1 MQAPFCTLYL
11 NLAEVPAGKE
21 RDDLALA
28 IEEVLKQRTQGV
40 KNEKGVY
47 VSPAFPKLIY
57 ALDDF
62 NTPKDSKY
70 YYLTRL
76 AARCSAK
83 RLVPDY
89 MSNKIQR
96 QLKNGDVYPVM
107 GCRSALTPD
116 RTTENWGKALNYDKY
131 KGHKYYGRG
140 NIGVVTL
147 NLPDIAFSAKDET
160 EFWQILEKRLELCH
174 KALQVR
180 YKRLLG
186 TKSDIAPMLWQ
197 NGALAR
203 LEKGEKIDE
212 LLKHGYFTLS
222 LGYAGLYETVKKM
235 KGVSHTVEDGQE
247 FGLAIMKKLNE
258 ACTKW
263 KEEEDID
270 YSLYGSPIE
279 ATTYKFA
286 LSLKKRFGEDCFIK
300 LDGKD
305 RDYITN
311 SYHVPV
317 FEKIDVFSKLAL
329 ESKFQELSPGG

>member
-1 MQAPFCTLYL
+1 
-11 NLAEVPAGKE
+11 
-21 RDDLALA
+21 
-28 IEEVLKQRTQGV
+28 
-40 KNEKGVY
+40 
-47 VSPAFPKLIY
+47 
-57 ALDDF
+57 
-62 NTPKDSKY
+62 
-70 YYLTRL
+70 
-76 AARCSAK
+76 
-83 RLVPDY
+83 

-235 KGVSHTVEDGQE
+235 KGVSHIVEDGQE

-270 YSLYGSPIE
+270 YSLYGTP
-279 ATTYKFA
+279 
-286 LSLKKRFGEDCFIK
+286 
-300 LDGKD
+300 
-305 RDYITN
+305 
-311 SYHVPV
+311 
-317 FEKIDVFSKLAL
+317 
-329 ESKFQELSPGG
+329 